1 MFHHQQKLRVDRNET
16 VKLVQRVLEGEQCQN
31 GEVNIVFVDDKMITE
46 LNTEY
51 LNHHYTTDVLSFRLS
66 EENEKKL
73 DGEVYVNVSQAKRQA
88 TEYRVAVK
96 NEIGRLVIHGT
107 LHLLGYEDNTPGKK
121 RRMSKKEDFY
131 LGNSGL
137 EYFHA

>member
-1 MFHHQQKLRVDRNET
+1 MNRNET
-16 VKLVQRVLEGEQCQN
+16 VKLVQSVLEGEQCQN
-31 GEVNIVFVDDKMITE
+31 AEVNIVVVDDKMITE
-46 LNTEY
+46 LNREY
-51 LNHHYTTDVLSFRLS
+51 LNHHFTTDVLSFCLS
-66 EENEKKL
+66 KQNEKKL
-73 DGEVYVNVSQAKRQA
+73 EGEVYVNVAQAKRQA
-88 TEYRVAVK
+88 SEYNVAEK